1 MTFRHIGIHSPIRT
15 PSLTFVRKGFGVSMP
30 VLAALLTSLSA
41 VPAQAKSVA
50 PVDGYATYQ
59 PQKSCVRKDKPGTL
73 ALGQW
78 LAARGGTYGGTL
90 RDCSSGGSS
99 EHKDGRAF
107 DWTLDAKSIDD
118 QATAEA
124 FITEAFADNESGDTD
139 ALARRMGIMYVIW
152 NDRIYSAWY
161 GFEPRPY
168 LNSGCRT
175 RKACPVT
182 LRHRDHVHVS
192 LSNAG
197 AQAQTSWYAQQP
209 ITAPTTRQRSVEPF
223 VD

>member
-1 MTFRHIGIHSPIRT
+1 M
-15 PSLTFVRKGFGVSMP
+15 
-30 VLAALLTSLSA
+30 VLLMGALLACLSV
-41 VPAQAKSVA
+41 VPTQAKYVV

-59 PQKSCVRKDKPGTL
+59 PQKTCARKDKPGTL

-78 LAARGGTYGGTL
+78 LAARGGAYGGTL
-90 RDCSSGGSS
+90 RDCRSGGSS

-107 DWTLDAKSIDD
+107 DWTLDAKSLDD

-124 FITEAFADNESGDTD
+124 FITEAFADDEIGDTD
-139 ALARRMGIMYVIW
+139 AIARRMGIMYVIW

-175 RKACPVT
+175 RKGCSVT
-182 LRHRDHVHVS
+182 LRHRDHMHIS

-197 AQAQTSWYAQQP
+197 AQGRTSWYAEQP
-209 ITAPTTRQRSVEPF
+209 LATPSARHRSVQPF